1 MQELE
6 KDKDV
11 YIFKCPN
18 CSDYIIVAENELNCK
33 IFRHGVY
40 KDTNNF
46 DQMDPHSSKKVC
58 DTVVENDKITVNV
71 IGIRY
76 ELNDPYICVIS
87 KLVSIDHDK
96 GRKQNKPRL
105 NILDEY

>member
-58 DTVVENDKITVNV
+58 DTVVENDKIYGCGKPFCVKTIEGKLFADVC
-71 IGIRY
+71 G
-76 ELNDPYICVIS
+76 YI
-87 KLVSIDHDK
+87 
-96 GRKQNKPRL
+96 
-105 NILDEY
+105 